1 MAYDIVQIRVGGDTV
16 GIQGLKEVIEAV
28 ARDCG
33 GWPDDAI
40 SDELLSRLSKKNYI
54 SERAREEYSRAFLRE
69 YKKALGMAYEEQ
81 RVPGVPEIVVLGPGC
96 PQCDRME
103 RELMEAMVSLNLK
116 ADLTHIRDAKSIGEY
131 GVMGTPALVVNGK
144 VKCVG
149 TVPSRSRLI
158 QWLKEA

>member
-1 MAYDIVQIRVGGDTV
+1 
-16 GIQGLKEVIEAV
+16 LKEVIEAV

-33 GWPDDAI
+33 DRPDEGI
-40 SDELLSRLSKKNYI
+40 SDELVSRLSRKNYI
-54 SERAREEYSRAFLRE
+54 SERAREGYGRAFLRE
-69 YKKALGMAYEEQ
+69 YKKALGIPYEEQ

-103 RELMEAMVSLNLK
+103 RELMEAMVELDLR
-116 ADLTHIRDAKSIGEY
+116 ADLRHVRDVKEIATY
-131 GVMGTPALVVNGK
+131 GVMVMGMPALLINGK

-149 TVPSRSRLI
+149 TVPPRSRLI